1 MKTLLFALTLLFIPF
16 VAAGELATLHQ
27 QLAKPR
33 SATSQDAPKE
43 SDLNL
48 PEGVALAP
56 GVTSLGGSTPDRS
69 EHGLDE
75 IGLERTRCLTN
86 CPAYTVIIRADGT
99 FRYTGEYGV
108 ERMGEHTGTV
118 SVGQLNQVMS
128 FIAESLFFGLEDTY
142 SANFLDG
149 PTTYVMVKTGNETK
163 VIENYANSGPA
174 TLWAIEQLIDD
185 LLETAEWD
193 EGGGRQ

>member
-1 MKTLLFALTLLFIPF
+1 MKTFFFALTLLLLPL

-27 QLAKPR
+27 KLATP
-33 SATSQDAPKE
+33 SSETSQDAPK

-56 GVTSLGGSTPDRS
+56 GVTGLGGGLPDRS
-69 EHGLDE
+69 QHGIDE

-86 CPAYTVIIRADGT
+86 CPAYTVIIKADGT
-99 FRYTGEYGV
+99 FRYTGDYGV

-118 SVGQLNQVMS
+118 SVGELNQVMS
-128 FIAESLFFGLEDTY
+128 FIAESLFPGFEDTY
-142 SANFLDG
+142 SANFLDA

-163 VIENYANSGPA
+163 VIENYGNTGPA
-174 TLWAIEQLIDD
+174 TLWAIEQLIDN

-193 EGGGRQ
+193 EGGAQ

>member
-1 MKTLLFALTLLFIPF
+1 MKTLLFALTLLLIPF

-27 QLAKPR
+27 KLATP
-33 SATSQDAPKE
+33 SPETSQDVPEK

-56 GVTSLGGSTPDRS
+56 GVTSLGGAAPDRS
-69 EHGLDE
+69 KHGIDE

-86 CPAYTVIIRADGT
+86 CPAYTVIINADGT

-108 ERMGEHTGTV
+108 EHMGEHTGTV
-118 SVGQLNQVMS
+118 SVGELNQVMS
-128 FIAESLFFGLEDTY
+128 FIAESLFSGFEDTY
-142 SANFLDG
+142 SANFLDA

-163 VIENYANSGPA
+163 VIENYGNTGPA
-174 TLWAIEQLIDD
+174 TLWAIEQLIDN

-193 EGGGRQ
+193 AGGGAQ